1 MLIIPDMKK
10 NDNSIQLRSMLFL
23 FLSLSGFFLI
33 ENSSYSPANWSII
46 DNFRVGPNEL
56 GVPTPK
62 SLFTKISST
71 EILNDTEKRISQ
83 NFEVPKGLESRVNF
97 WIEIYSEY
105 SSENKIIHH
114 LDYPWIKYEVFNISD
129 ILARPARFNWI
140 NPEKAEKETEK
151 KLQFVKSKI
160 ASLYKKLK
168 KNISGQ
174 SPANYDPSSLGLDDE
189 ETKYFTMLKSIP
201 GSLIKNI
208 RSAMT
213 RIRVQTGQ
221 KDFFQKGLQIANRY
235 LPHMEQ
241 IFIDHGLP
249 PEISRLPLV
258 ESSFDKAATSKVGAA
273 GLWQF
278 MNHTGK
284 KFLVINSFI
293 DERRSPLKSTE
304 AAAELLKENYLIMGR
319 SWPLAI
325 TAWNH
330 GPAGLRKAV
339 RTLNTKDFV
348 NIITYFESKRFSF
361 ASENFYSEFLAALY
375 VEKYSDKV
383 FENISPVPTLIF
395 TPYKLTQRI
404 RPQKIFKN
412 INITEND
419 FVDFNPDLKKAVK
432 LNLPLPKGLTIFI
445 QPEKVQDL
453 AKLENQKV
461 ARNEFT
467 K

>member
-1 MLIIPDMKK
+1 MKK
-10 NDNSIQLRSMLFL
+10 NDKSIQLRSMLFL
-23 FLSLSGFFLI
+23 LLSLSGFFLI
-33 ENSSYSPANWSII
+33 ENSSYSPAKWSPIES
-46 DNFRVGPNEL
+46 FRFGPIEL
-56 GVPTPK
+56 STTTSK
-62 SLFTKISST
+62 TLFTKILSK
-71 EILNDTEKRISQ
+71 EILNDSEKRISL
-83 NFEVPKGLESRVNF
+83 NFQVPKGLESRVNF

-114 LDYPWIKYEVFNISD
+114 LDYPWIKYEVFNISN
-129 ILARPARFNWI
+129 ILSRPARFNWI
-140 NPEKAEKETEK
+140 NPEKAEKETNK
-151 KLQFVKSKI
+151 KLQHIKSKI
-160 ASLYKKLK
+160 ASLYKKMK
-168 KNISGQ
+168 KNVSGK
-174 SPANYDPSSLGLDDE
+174 PANVDDLSALELDAE
-189 ETKYFTMLKSIP
+189 EVKYLVMLKEIP

-208 RSAMT
+208 RNAIT

-221 KDFFQKGLQIANRY
+221 KDFFQKGLQLANRY

-258 ESSFDKAATSKVGAA
+258 ESSFDKTATSKVGAA

-330 GPAGLRKAV
+330 GPSGLRKAIK
-339 RTLNTKDFV
+339 TLNTKDIV
-348 NIITYFESKRFSF
+348 TIINYFESKRFSF

-375 VEKYSDKV
+375 VEKYSDKI
-383 FENISPVPTLIF
+383 FEDIVPVPTLIF

-404 RPQKIFKN
+404 RPHKIFKN

-432 LNLPLPKGLTIFI
+432 LNLPLPKGLTVFI
-445 QPEKVQDL
+445 QPDKVQDL

-467 K
+467 E

>member
-1 MLIIPDMKK
+1 MKK
-10 NDNSIQLRSMLFL
+10 NDKSIQLRSMLFL
-23 FLSLSGFFLI
+23 LLSLSGFFLI
-33 ENSSYSPANWSII
+33 ENSSYSPAKWSPIES
-46 DNFRVGPNEL
+46 FRFGPVEL
-56 GVPTPK
+56 STTTSK
-62 SLFTKISST
+62 TLFTKILSK
-71 EILNDTEKRISQ
+71 EILNDSEKRISL
-83 NFEVPKGLESRVNF
+83 NFQVPKGLESRVNF

-114 LDYPWIKYEVFNISD
+114 LDYPWIKYEVFNISN
-129 ILARPARFNWI
+129 ILSRPARFNWI
-140 NPEKAEKETEK
+140 NPEKAEKETNK
-151 KLQFVKSKI
+151 KLQHIKSKI
-160 ASLYKKLK
+160 ASLYKKMK
-168 KNISGQ
+168 KNVSGK
-174 SPANYDPSSLGLDDE
+174 PANVDDLSALELDAE
-189 ETKYFTMLKSIP
+189 EVKYLVMLKEIP

-208 RSAMT
+208 RNAIT

-221 KDFFQKGLQIANRY
+221 KDFFQKGLQLANRY

-258 ESSFDKAATSKVGAA
+258 ESSFDKTATSKVGAA

-330 GPAGLRKAV
+330 GPSGLRKAIK
-339 RTLNTKDFV
+339 TLNTKDIV
-348 NIITYFESKRFSF
+348 TIINYFESKRFSF

-375 VEKYSDKV
+375 VEKYSDKI
-383 FENISPVPTLIF
+383 FEDIVPVPTLIF

-404 RPQKIFKN
+404 RPHKIFKN

-432 LNLPLPKGLTIFI
+432 LNLPLPKGLTVFI
-445 QPEKVQDL
+445 QPDKVQDL

-467 K
+467 E

>member
-10 NDNSIQLRSMLFL
+10 NDKSIQLRSMLFL
-23 FLSLSGFFLI
+23 LLSLSGFFLI
-33 ENSSYSPANWSII
+33 ENSSYSPAKWSPIES
-46 DNFRVGPNEL
+46 FRFGPVEL
-56 GVPTPK
+56 STTTSK
-62 SLFTKISST
+62 TLFTKILSK
-71 EILNDTEKRISQ
+71 EILNDSEKRISL
-83 NFEVPKGLESRVNF
+83 NFQVPKGLESRVNF

-114 LDYPWIKYEVFNISD
+114 LDYPWIKYEVFNISN
-129 ILARPARFNWI
+129 ILSRPARFNWI
-140 NPEKAEKETEK
+140 NPEKAEKETNK
-151 KLQFVKSKI
+151 KLQHIKSKI
-160 ASLYKKLK
+160 ASLYKKMK
-168 KNISGQ
+168 KNVSGK
-174 SPANYDPSSLGLDDE
+174 PANVDDLSALELDAE
-189 ETKYFTMLKSIP
+189 EVKYLVMLKEIP

-208 RSAMT
+208 RNAIT

-221 KDFFQKGLQIANRY
+221 KDFFQKGLQLANRY

-258 ESSFDKAATSKVGAA
+258 ESSFDKTATSKVGAA

-330 GPAGLRKAV
+330 GPSGLRKAIK
-339 RTLNTKDFV
+339 TLNTKDIV
-348 NIITYFESKRFSF
+348 TIINYFESKRFSF

-375 VEKYSDKV
+375 VEKYSDKI
-383 FENISPVPTLIF
+383 FEDIVPVPTLIF

-404 RPQKIFKN
+404 RPHKIFKN

-432 LNLPLPKGLTIFI
+432 LNLPLPKGLTVFI
-445 QPEKVQDL
+445 QPDKVQDL

-467 K
+467 E